1 MFVYS
6 FKASKKKMRLGILVL
21 IGLVAA
27 IFIVVLTGTGGGDAA
42 TQGQA
47 QETAAPTKIS
57 TNEERVNYLKSFGWE
72 VNPMPVS
79 SADVTIPKTF
89 DAVYEKYNVVQKKQG
104 MDLEAYKGKIAKKYS
119 YTVLNYPDYDGA
131 VQANLLIYDNQVIG
145 ADISALALDG
155 FMHGLP
161 HES

>member
-21 IGLVAA
+21 IGLIAA
-27 IFIVVLTGTGGGDAA
+27 ILIVVLTGVGGGDTPA
-42 TQGQA
+42 QA
-47 QETAAPTKIS
+47 QETAAQVKVTS
-57 TNEERVNYLKSFGWE
+57 NEERVNYLKGFGWE

-89 DAVYEKYNVVQKKQG
+89 DAVYEEYNVVQKNQG

-119 YTVLNYPDYDGA
+119 YTVTNYPNYEGA
-131 VQANLLIYDNQVIG
+131 VQANLLIYDNQVIAG
-145 ADISALALDG
+145 DVSALALDG
-155 FMHGLP
+155 FMHGLSP
-161 HES
+161 QS